1 MTLNEFGAIGEIV
14 GAFGVIA
21 SLIYLSVQIRQNT
34 HAMDEG
40 RRLALAQTYQMR
52 ADALQQMLV
61 TAAHSEIGA
70 IIFKLTEDGYP
81 EDVTALD
88 RLSAEERVR
97 FRMWQIA
104 QQTHWDNLHFQY
116 QQGFLDEEYFNDS
129 FRERTVRLAPVWR
142 ALGITGGRRSFVAE
156 VEKLEKTY
164 AARPQS
170 PKPVEG
176 PTLKGDM

>member
-1 MTLNEFGAIGEIV
+1 MTINELGAIGEIV

-52 ADALQQMLV
+52 ADALQEMLV
-61 TAAHSEIGA
+61 TAANSQIGA
-70 IIFKLTEDGYP
+70 IILKLTEDGYP

-88 RLSAEERVR
+88 RLSPEERVR
-97 FRMWQIA
+97 FRLWQIA
-104 QQTHWDNLHFQY
+104 QHTHGDNLHFQY

-142 ALGITGGRRSFVAE
+142 ALGISGGRRSFLDEVAR
-156 VEKLEKTY
+156 LEKERS
-164 AARPQS
+164 A
-170 PKPVEG
+170 K
-176 PTLKGDM
+176 

>member
-1 MTLNEFGAIGEIV
+1 MSISELGAIGEII

-34 HAMDEG
+34 HSMEEG

-61 TAAHSEIGA
+61 TAANSRVGEI
-70 IIFKLTEDGYP
+70 IVKLQEDGYP
-81 EDVTALD
+81 EDIESLN
-88 RLSAEERVR
+88 RLTFEERGR
-97 FRMWQIA
+97 FRLRQIA

-142 ALGITGGRRSFVAE
+142 ALGISGGRRSFIE
-156 VEKLEKTY
+156 EIKRLEQRLNR
-164 AARPQS
+164 ADS
-170 PKPVEG
+170 PH
-176 PTLKGDM
+176 

>member
-1 MTLNEFGAIGEIV
+1 MTINELGAIGEIV
-14 GAFGVIA
+14 GALGVIA

-61 TAAHSEIGA
+61 TAANSEIGA
-70 IIFKLTEDGYP
+70 IIFKLTAEGYP
-81 EDVTALD
+81 EDVTALE

-104 QQTHWDNLHFQY
+104 QHTHWDNLHFQY
-116 QQGFLDEEYFNDS
+116 QQGFLDEEYYNDS

-142 ALGITGGRRSFVAE
+142 ALDITGGRRSFLEEVAR
-156 VEKLEKTY
+156 LEKAHT
-164 AARPQS
+164 S
-170 PKPVEG
+170 G
-176 PTLKGDM
+176 

>member
-1 MTLNEFGAIGEIV
+1 MTLQDWGSIGEVV
-14 GAFGVIA
+14 GAVA
-21 SLIYLSVQIRQNT
+21 VVVTLIYLAKQIKQNT
-34 HAMDEG
+34 HAMEEG

-61 TAAHSEIGA
+61 TAANSEIGT

-81 EDVTALD
+81 EDVTALE
-88 RLSAEERVR
+88 RISAEERVR

-104 QQTHWDNLHFQY
+104 QHTHWDNLHFQY

-142 ALGITGGRRSFVAE
+142 ALHITGGRRSFLEEVAR
-156 VEKLEKTY
+156 LEKQHS
-164 AARPQS
+164 A
-170 PKPVEG
+170 K
-176 PTLKGDM
+176 